1 MNKTTKAVLSVV
13 LFLSLLVGLKFIYDS
28 QTKKDN
34 LGNLGNTIT
43 TTSGSTSANSTTAGT
58 TTAGVTGAGGTTS
71 TPRTVPLP
79 DITVYDGLGNPVK
92 LSSFKGK
99 KIVINAWAS
108 WCGPCKAEMPDF
120 AVLDK
125 ESNGDYQVVMVNMT
139 GGLETRENSDR
150 FLKNNNLEFTTM
162 LYDTDLE
169 LTSKLQITSI
179 PTSVFVD
186 KTGNIHYYQQG
197 GLTKAQVLAALSE
210 ID

>member
-1 MNKTTKAVLSVV
+1 MNKTTKAILSVG
-13 LFLSLLVGLKFIYDS
+13 LFLGLLLGLKFVYDS

-34 LGNLGNTIT
+34 LGNLGNTAT
-43 TTSGSTSANSTTAGT
+43 TTAGT
-58 TTAGVTGAGGTTS
+58 TTASSAASVTATGAVTS
-71 TPRTVPLP
+71 AGSTGKPQTVPLP

-120 AVLDK
+120 AMVDK
-125 ESNGDYQVVMVNMT
+125 ESTGDYQVVMVNMA

-162 LYDTDLE
+162 LYDTDQD
-169 LTSKLQITSI
+169 LTAKLQITSI
-179 PTSVFVD
+179 PTSIFVD
-186 KTGNIHYYQQG
+186 KSGNIHYYQQG
-197 GLTKAQVLAALSE
+197 GLTKAQVLAALAAIE
-210 ID
+210 